1 MLGTTSRGVAPAA
14 ERRVPE
20 LGVRTTQS
28 DDPTSGAS
36 GKATRAALSSG
47 LPESGVELS
56 GRYILP
62 FAKKANDEA
71 LGAALQ
77 TMSLMV
83 PSPPSDETSPGVAAE
98 IRRLNTALAPGLT
111 PSTASSD
118 PGAASAT
125 RKMLTRKPTK
135 TPSRVS
141 DTLASSESG
150 DAAASTPSKAP
161 SERSLTLKREIEAT
175 TPARE
180 VVHRSVSGE
189 APNTDTDDA
198 TKAPFADDV
207 AFPKS
212 ALRDARVS
220 IDSPLA
226 LSREPALATEKAAVA
241 ERVRVYETAESRAA
255 LAAVEKKLGD
265 VERDLQKAR
274 REAAETARRAASLER
289 TNARLRRELVNGAAA
304 GAGPTKSDDAL
315 VDEQPKASKEDH
327 KGHAHTVSSAAL
339 YVDVERLSAELRDTK
354 RRLAEANAASAAA
367 DAEKKK
373 VFDEMLAA
381 ANEVAD
387 DLERERARCHRAEH
401 ELGKAKATAHAR
413 DETRLGEI
421 IEVKSELALAKA
433 SLRVEKEKTSHIL
446 AREDHHQD
454 RRPSGD
460 DSPNVQRAD
469 ATLDA
474 RRERE
479 RLRLELSEARSA
491 AAKAEARASSAC
503 ASAAGARTAA
513 ALAEEATRAVEAR
526 RDGIETKLRE
536 DLRAARRT
544 LRRAAARGD
553 TEASAV
559 CHEDDDDDDEEGDE
573 GFGVTEGGRKRRS
586 FVSFAKRSNGAALFS
601 ATALFA
607 LVFFL
612 AAPFVAGM
620 FRRRR
625 DDTLG
630 YECAAQWRRTSGVLD
645 EVLSGTL
652 GAPFRRDDVCD
663 VAAPPAT

>member
-1 MLGTTSRGVAPAA
+1 
-14 ERRVPE
+14 
-20 LGVRTTQS
+20 
-28 DDPTSGAS
+28 
-36 GKATRAALSSG
+36 
-47 LPESGVELS
+47 
-56 GRYILP
+56 
-62 FAKKANDEA
+62 
-71 LGAALQ
+71 
-77 TMSLMV
+77 MSLMV
-83 PSPPSDETSPGVAAE
+83 PSPFSDETSPGVAAE
-98 IRRLNTALAPGLT
+98 IRRLNTALAAGST

-125 RKMLTRKPTK
+125 RKMLTRKPQQK
-135 TPSRVS
+135 TPSSRVS
-141 DTLASSESG
+141 DTLASSSESG
-150 DAAASTPSKAP
+150 DAAASTPSKAQ
-161 SERSLTLKREIEAT
+161 SLTRSLTLKREIEAT

-189 APNTDTDDA
+189 APNNTDADA
-198 TKAPFADDV
+198 TKAPFADDT
-207 AFPKS
+207 
-212 ALRDARVS
+212 ALFGNARVS

-226 LSREPALATEKAAVA
+226 LSRELALATEKAAVA

-274 REAAETARRAASLER
+274 RETAETARRAASLER
-289 TNARLRRELVNGAAA
+289 TNARLQRELVVNGAAA
-304 GAGPTKSDDAL
+304 GAGPQKSSRDAL
-315 VDEQPKASKEDH
+315 VDEKPSKASKEDH
-327 KGHAHTVSSAAL
+327 EGRAHPTVSSAAL

-367 DAEKKK
+367 DAENKK

-433 SLRVEKEKTSHIL
+433 SLRVEKEKTSRHVL
-446 AREDHHQD
+446 AREDHQED
-454 RRPSGD
+454 RRPTRTN
-460 DSPNVQRAD
+460 DSPNVQTSSD

-513 ALAEEATRAVEAR
+513 ALAEAATRAVEAR

-544 LRRAAARGD
+544 LRVARVARGD
-553 TEASAV
+553 TEAFSAV
-559 CHEDDDDDDEEGDE
+559 CHEDDEDEDDEGK
-573 GFGVTEGGRKRRS
+573 GGLGVTEGGFLRKRGSS
-586 FVSFAKRSNGAALFS
+586 FVSFAKRESNGAAPFS
-601 ATALFA
+601 ANKALFA

-612 AAPFVAGM
+612 LVLASVILAAPFVADAM
-620 FRRRR
+620 FRRHSR
-625 DDTLG
+625 DDDLG

>member
-1 MLGTTSRGVAPAA
+1 M
-14 ERRVPE
+14 
-20 LGVRTTQS
+20 
-28 DDPTSGAS
+28 
-36 GKATRAALSSG
+36 
-47 LPESGVELS
+47 
-56 GRYILP
+56 P

-83 PSPPSDETSPGVAAE
+83 PSPFSDETSPGVAAE
-98 IRRLNTALAPGLT
+98 IRRLNTALAAGST

-135 TPSRVS
+135 TPSSRVS
-141 DTLASSESG
+141 DTLASSSESG
-150 DAAASTPSKAP
+150 DAAASTPSKAQ
-161 SERSLTLKREIEAT
+161 SLTRSLTLKREIEAT

-189 APNTDTDDA
+189 APNNTDADA
-198 TKAPFADDV
+198 TKAPFADDT
-207 AFPKS
+207 
-212 ALRDARVS
+212 ALFGNARVS

-226 LSREPALATEKAAVA
+226 LSRELALATEKAAVA

-289 TNARLRRELVNGAAA
+289 TNARLQRELVMNGAAA
-304 GAGPTKSDDAL
+304 GAGPRKSGDAL
-315 VDEQPKASKEDH
+315 VDEKPSKASKEDH
-327 KGHAHTVSSAAL
+327 EGRAHPTVSSAAL

-367 DAEKKK
+367 DAENKK

-433 SLRVEKEKTSHIL
+433 SLRVEKEKTSRHVL
-446 AREDHHQD
+446 AREDHHLLD
-454 RRPSGD
+454 RRPTRTN
-460 DSPNVQRAD
+460 DSPNVQTSSD

-513 ALAEEATRAVEAR
+513 ALAEAATLAVEAR

-544 LRRAAARGD
+544 LRVARVARGD

-559 CHEDDDDDDEEGDE
+559 CHEDDEDDDDEGK
-573 GFGVTEGGRKRRS
+573 GGVGVTEGGFLRKRGSS
-586 FVSFAKRSNGAALFS
+586 FVSFAKRESNGAAPFS
-601 ATALFA
+601 ANKALLFA
-607 LVFFL
+607 LVFFFSLASVIL
-612 AAPFVAGM
+612 AAPFVADAM
-620 FRRRR
+620 FRRHSR
-625 DDTLG
+625 DDHLG

>member
-1 MLGTTSRGVAPAA
+1 
-14 ERRVPE
+14 
-20 LGVRTTQS
+20 
-28 DDPTSGAS
+28 
-36 GKATRAALSSG
+36 
-47 LPESGVELS
+47 
-56 GRYILP
+56 
-62 FAKKANDEA
+62 
-71 LGAALQ
+71 
-77 TMSLMV
+77 MV

-98 IRRLNTALAPGLT
+98 IRRLNTAHAAVST

-161 SERSLTLKREIEAT
+161 SARSLTLKREIEAT

-180 VVHRSVSGE
+180 VVLRSVSGE
-189 APNTDTDDA
+189 APKTDADA
-198 TKAPFADDV
+198 TKAPFADDT
-207 AFPKS
+207 ALPKS
-212 ALRDARVS
+212 ALRDERVS

-226 LSREPALATEKAAVA
+226 LSRELALATEKAAVA

-255 LAAVEKKLGD
+255 LAAVEKKLRD

-274 REAAETARRAASLER
+274 REAAETTRRAASLER
-289 TNARLRRELVNGAAA
+289 TNARLRRELLNGGD
-304 GAGPTKSDDAL
+304 GAGEKSGDAL
-315 VDEQPKASKEDH
+315 VDEKPKASKEDH
-327 KGHAHTVSSAAL
+327 KDRAHTVSSAAL

-367 DAEKKK
+367 DAENKK

-401 ELGKAKATAHAR
+401 ELAKARATAHAR

-433 SLRVEKEKTSHIL
+433 SLRVEKEKRSQIL
-446 AREDHHQD
+446 AREDRQDHQD
-454 RRPSGD
+454 HRPSSD
-460 DSPNVQRAD
+460 DSPNVDSPNVAD

-491 AAKAEARASSAC
+491 VAKAEARASTAC

-544 LRRAAARGD
+544 LRNAAARGD

-559 CHEDDDDDDEEGDE
+559 CHEDDDEGA
-573 GFGVTEGGRKRRS
+573 GYGVAVTGGRKRRS
-586 FVSFAKRSNGAALFS
+586 FVSFAKPFENGFERLFS
-601 ATALFA
+601 
-607 LVFFL
+607 FF
-612 AAPFVAGM
+612 FV
-620 FRRRR
+620 RRR
-625 DDTLG
+625 DV
-630 YECAAQWRRTSGVLD
+630 Y
-645 EVLSGTL
+645 
-652 GAPFRRDDVCD
+652 
-663 VAAPPAT
+663 

>member
-1 MLGTTSRGVAPAA
+1 
-14 ERRVPE
+14 
-20 LGVRTTQS
+20 
-28 DDPTSGAS
+28 
-36 GKATRAALSSG
+36 
-47 LPESGVELS
+47 
-56 GRYILP
+56 
-62 FAKKANDEA
+62 
-71 LGAALQ
+71 
-77 TMSLMV
+77 MV

-98 IRRLNTALAPGLT
+98 IRRLNTAHAAVST

-161 SERSLTLKREIEAT
+161 SARSLTLKREIEAT

-180 VVHRSVSGE
+180 VVLRSVSGE
-189 APNTDTDDA
+189 APKTDADA
-198 TKAPFADDV
+198 TKAPFADD
-207 AFPKS
+207 AASSKS
-212 ALRDARVS
+212 ALRDERVS

-226 LSREPALATEKAAVA
+226 LSRELALATEKAAVA

-255 LAAVEKKLGD
+255 LAAVEKKLRD

-274 REAAETARRAASLER
+274 REAAETTRRAASLER
-289 TNARLRRELVNGAAA
+289 TNARLRRELVNGGD
-304 GAGPTKSDDAL
+304 GAGEKSGDAL
-315 VDEQPKASKEDH
+315 VDEKPKASKEDH
-327 KGHAHTVSSAAL
+327 EDRARTVSSAAL

-367 DAEKKK
+367 DAENKK

-401 ELGKAKATAHAR
+401 ELAKARATAHAR

-433 SLRVEKEKTSHIL
+433 SLRVEKEKRSQIL
-446 AREDHHQD
+446 AREDRQDHQD
-454 RRPSGD
+454 HRPSSD
-460 DSPNVQRAD
+460 DSPNVDSPNVAD

-491 AAKAEARASSAC
+491 VAKAEARASTAC

-544 LRRAAARGD
+544 LRNAAARGD

-559 CHEDDDDDDEEGDE
+559 CHEDDDEGA
-573 GFGVTEGGRKRRS
+573 GYGVAVTGGRKRRS
-586 FVSFAKRSNGAALFS
+586 FVSFAKPFENGFERLFS
-601 ATALFA
+601 ATAIA

-612 AAPFVAGM
+612 SSLFVAGT
-620 FRRRR
+620 FINSRRR
-625 DDTLG
+625 DETLG

>member
-1 MLGTTSRGVAPAA
+1 MIGCKMTQARLRKCLHVSCKGKKSIKNCMRCIRPFSSALDCPYGLRSSLFLGSREDGRFFREAANGVLGTTSRGVAPAA

-36 GKATRAALSSG
+36 GKATRAALSWG

-71 LGAALQ
+71 RVPLFRPL
-77 TMSLMV
+77 SLMV

-98 IRRLNTALAPGLT
+98 IRRLNTALAAGST

-118 PGAASAT
+118 PGAAFFT
-125 RKMLTRKPTK
+125 KKMLTRKPTK

-141 DTLASSESG
+141 DVLASSGSG

-161 SERSLTLKREIEAT
+161 SARSLTLKREIEAT
-175 TPARE
+175 TPTRE

-189 APNTDTDDA
+189 APNTDADA

-226 LSREPALATEKAAVA
+226 LSRELALATEKAAVA

-255 LAAVEKKLGD
+255 LAAVEKKLGN

-289 TNARLRRELVNGAAA
+289 TNARLRRELLNGGD
-304 GAGPTKSDDAL
+304 GAEEKSGDAL
-315 VDEQPKASKEDH
+315 VDEKKKPKASEEGHEDRA
-327 KGHAHTVSSAAL
+327 HAVSSAAL

-367 DAEKKK
+367 DAENKK

-401 ELGKAKATAHAR
+401 ELGKARSTAHAR

-433 SLRVEKEKTSHIL
+433 SLRVEKEKRSQSL
-446 AREDHHQD
+446 AREDRRDH
-454 RRPSGD
+454 RPSGD
-460 DSPNVQRAD
+460 DSPKNAESAD
-469 ATLDA
+469 ALFDA

-479 RLRLELSEARSA
+479 RLRLELS
-491 AAKAEARASSAC
+491 
-503 ASAAGARTAA
+503 
-513 ALAEEATRAVEAR
+513 
-526 RDGIETKLRE
+526 
-536 DLRAARRT
+536 
-544 LRRAAARGD
+544 
-553 TEASAV
+553 
-559 CHEDDDDDDEEGDE
+559 
-573 GFGVTEGGRKRRS
+573 
-586 FVSFAKRSNGAALFS
+586 
-601 ATALFA
+601 
-607 LVFFL
+607 
-612 AAPFVAGM
+612 
-620 FRRRR
+620 
-625 DDTLG
+625 
-630 YECAAQWRRTSGVLD
+630 Y
-645 EVLSGTL
+645 
-652 GAPFRRDDVCD
+652 
-663 VAAPPAT
+663 

>member
-1 MLGTTSRGVAPAA
+1 M
-14 ERRVPE
+14 
-20 LGVRTTQS
+20 
-28 DDPTSGAS
+28 
-36 GKATRAALSSG
+36 
-47 LPESGVELS
+47 
-56 GRYILP
+56 P

-83 PSPPSDETSPGVAAE
+83 PSPFSDETSPGVAAE
-98 IRRLNTALAPGLT
+98 IRRLNTALAAGST

-135 TPSRVS
+135 TPSSRVS
-141 DTLASSESG
+141 DTLASSSESG
-150 DAAASTPSKAP
+150 DAAASTPSKAQ
-161 SERSLTLKREIEAT
+161 SLTRSLTLKREIEAT

-189 APNTDTDDA
+189 APNTDADA
-198 TKAPFADDV
+198 TKAPFADDT
-207 AFPKS
+207 
-212 ALRDARVS
+212 ALFGNARVS

-226 LSREPALATEKAAVA
+226 LSRELALATEKAAVA

-289 TNARLRRELVNGAAA
+289 TNARLQRELVNGAAA
-304 GAGPTKSDDAL
+304 PSAGPRKSGDAL
-315 VDEQPKASKEDH
+315 VDEKPSKASKEDH
-327 KGHAHTVSSAAL
+327 EGRAHPTVSSAAL

-367 DAEKKK
+367 DAENKK

-433 SLRVEKEKTSHIL
+433 SLRVEKEKTSRHVL
-446 AREDHHQD
+446 AREDHQED
-454 RRPSGD
+454 RRPTRTN
-460 DSPNVQRAD
+460 DSPNVQTSSD

-513 ALAEEATRAVEAR
+513 ALAEAATRAVEAR

-544 LRRAAARGD
+544 LRVARVARGD

-559 CHEDDDDDDEEGDE
+559 CHEDDEDEDDEGK
-573 GFGVTEGGRKRRS
+573 GGLGVTEGGFLRKRGSS
-586 FVSFAKRSNGAALFS
+586 FVSFAKRESNGAAPFS
-601 ATALFA
+601 ANKALFA
-607 LVFFL
+607 LVFFFSLASVIL
-612 AAPFVAGM
+612 AAPFVADAM

-625 DDTLG
+625 DDDLG

>member
-1 MLGTTSRGVAPAA
+1 MVLNYPVGTFCLSPKK
-14 ERRVPE
+14 
-20 LGVRTTQS
+20 Q
-28 DDPTSGAS
+28 
-36 GKATRAALSSG
+36 TRSS
-47 LPESGVELS
+47 V
-56 GRYILP
+56 
-62 FAKKANDEA
+62 
-71 LGAALQ
+71 GAALQ

-83 PSPPSDETSPGVAAE
+83 PCPPSDETSPGVAAE
-98 IRRLNTALAPGLT
+98 IRRLNTALAAGST

-135 TPSRVS
+135 TPSSRVS
-141 DTLASSESG
+141 DTLASSSESG
-150 DAAASTPSKAP
+150 DAAASTPSKAQ
-161 SERSLTLKREIEAT
+161 SLTRSLTLKREIEAT

-189 APNTDTDDA
+189 APNNTDADA
-198 TKAPFADDV
+198 TKAPFADDT
-207 AFPKS
+207 
-212 ALRDARVS
+212 ALFGNARVS

-226 LSREPALATEKAAVA
+226 LSRELALATEKAAVA

-274 REAAETARRAASLER
+274 RETAETARRAASLER
-289 TNARLRRELVNGAAA
+289 TNARLQRELVSGAAA
-304 GAGPTKSDDAL
+304 LEAGPRKSGDAL
-315 VDEQPKASKEDH
+315 VDEKPSKASKEDH
-327 KGHAHTVSSAAL
+327 EGRAHTYMSSAAL

-367 DAEKKK
+367 DAENKK

-433 SLRVEKEKTSHIL
+433 SLRVEKEKTSHVL
-446 AREDHHQD
+446 AREDRHHRD

-460 DSPNVQRAD
+460 DSPNVQTSSD

-513 ALAEEATRAVEAR
+513 ALAEAATRAVEAR

-544 LRRAAARGD
+544 LRVARVARGD

-559 CHEDDDDDDEEGDE
+559 CHDDDEDE
-573 GFGVTEGGRKRRS
+573 DDECKGGLGVTEGGFLRKRGSS
-586 FVSFAKRSNGAALFS
+586 FVSFAKRESNGAAPFS
-601 ATALFA
+601 ANKALFA
-607 LVFFL
+607 LVFFFSLASVIL
-612 AAPFVAGM
+612 AAPFVADVM

-625 DDTLG
+625 DDDLG

>member
-1 MLGTTSRGVAPAA
+1 
-14 ERRVPE
+14 
-20 LGVRTTQS
+20 
-28 DDPTSGAS
+28 
-36 GKATRAALSSG
+36 
-47 LPESGVELS
+47 
-56 GRYILP
+56 
-62 FAKKANDEA
+62 
-71 LGAALQ
+71 
-77 TMSLMV
+77 MV
-83 PSPPSDETSPGVAAE
+83 PSPPSDDTSPGVAAE
-98 IRRLNTALAPGLT
+98 IRRLNTALAAGST

-161 SERSLTLKREIEAT
+161 SARSLTLKREIEAT

-180 VVHRSVSGE
+180 VVLRSVFGE
-189 APNTDTDDA
+189 APNTEADA
-198 TKAPFADDV
+198 TKAPFADDT
-207 AFPKS
+207 ALPKS
-212 ALRDARVS
+212 ALRDERVS

-226 LSREPALATEKAAVA
+226 LSRELALATEKAAVA

-255 LAAVEKKLGD
+255 LAAVEKKLRD

-289 TNARLRRELVNGAAA
+289 TNARLQRELLNGGD
-304 GAGPTKSDDAL
+304 GAGEKSGDAL
-315 VDEQPKASKEDH
+315 VDEKPKASKEDH
-327 KGHAHTVSSAAL
+327 KDRAHTVSSAAL

-367 DAEKKK
+367 DAENKK

-401 ELGKAKATAHAR
+401 ELGKARATAHAR

-433 SLRVEKEKTSHIL
+433 SLRVEKEKRSQIL
-446 AREDHHQD
+446 AREDRQDHHQD
-454 RRPSGD
+454 HRPSGV
-460 DSPNVQRAD
+460 DSPNVDSPNVAD

-491 AAKAEARASSAC
+491 VAKAEARASTAC

-544 LRRAAARGD
+544 LRNAAARGD
-553 TEASAV
+553 TEAGAV
-559 CHEDDDDDDEEGDE
+559 CHEDDDEGA
-573 GFGVTEGGRKRRS
+573 GFDGAVTGGRKRRS
-586 FVSFAKRSNGAALFS
+586 FVSRAKRMKRS
-601 ATALFA
+601 ATAIA

-612 AAPFVAGM
+612 TFLFVAGT
-620 FRRRR
+620 FTNRRRR
-625 DDTLG
+625 DETLG

>member
-1 MLGTTSRGVAPAA
+1 M
-14 ERRVPE
+14 
-20 LGVRTTQS
+20 
-28 DDPTSGAS
+28 
-36 GKATRAALSSG
+36 
-47 LPESGVELS
+47 
-56 GRYILP
+56 P

-83 PSPPSDETSPGVAAE
+83 PSPPSDESSPGVAAE
-98 IRRLNTALAPGLT
+98 IRRLNTALAAGST

-141 DTLASSESG
+141 DTLAFFSSESG

-161 SERSLTLKREIEAT
+161 SLTRSLTLKREIEAT

-189 APNTDTDDA
+189 APNTDADA

-226 LSREPALATEKAAVA
+226 LSRELALATEKAAVA

-289 TNARLRRELVNGAAA
+289 TNARLRRELGNGAAA
-304 GAGPTKSDDAL
+304 GAGPTKSGDAL
-315 VDEQPKASKEDH
+315 VDEKPKASKEDH

-367 DAEKKK
+367 AAQNKK

-401 ELGKAKATAHAR
+401 ELSKAKATAHAR

-460 DSPNVQRAD
+460 DSPKKNVQRAD

-479 RLRLELSEARSA
+479 RLRLELGEARSA

-513 ALAEEATRAVEAR
+513 ALAEAATRAVEAR

-559 CHEDDDDDDEEGDE
+559 CHEDDDEGA
-573 GFGVTEGGRKRRS
+573 GYGVAVTGGRKRRS
-586 FVSFAKRSNGAALFS
+586 FVSRAKRMKRS
-601 ATALFA
+601 ATAIA
-607 LVFFL
+607 LVFFLASVFL

-663 VAAPPAT
+663 VASPPAT

>member
-1 MLGTTSRGVAPAA
+1 M
-14 ERRVPE
+14 
-20 LGVRTTQS
+20 
-28 DDPTSGAS
+28 
-36 GKATRAALSSG
+36 
-47 LPESGVELS
+47 
-56 GRYILP
+56 P

-83 PSPPSDETSPGVAAE
+83 PSPFSDETSPGVAAE
-98 IRRLNTALAPGLT
+98 IRRLNTALAAGST

-135 TPSRVS
+135 TPSSRVS
-141 DTLASSESG
+141 DTLASSSESG
-150 DAAASTPSKAP
+150 DAAASTPSKAQ
-161 SERSLTLKREIEAT
+161 SLTRSLTLKREIEAT

-189 APNTDTDDA
+189 APNTDADA
-198 TKAPFADDV
+198 TKAPFADDT
-207 AFPKS
+207 
-212 ALRDARVS
+212 ALFGNARVS

-226 LSREPALATEKAAVA
+226 LSRELALATEKAAVA

-274 REAAETARRAASLER
+274 RETAETARRAASLER
-289 TNARLRRELVNGAAA
+289 TNARLQRELVVNDAAA
-304 GAGPTKSDDAL
+304 GAGPQKSSRDAL
-315 VDEQPKASKEDH
+315 VDEKPSKASKEDH
-327 KGHAHTVSSAAL
+327 EGRAPHTVSSAAL

-367 DAEKKK
+367 DAENKK

-433 SLRVEKEKTSHIL
+433 SLRVEKEKTSRHIL
-446 AREDHHQD
+446 AREDRHQED
-454 RRPSGD
+454 HRPSGD
-460 DSPNVQRAD
+460 DSPNVQTSSD

-513 ALAEEATRAVEAR
+513 ALAEAATRAVEAR

-544 LRRAAARGD
+544 LRVARVARGD
-553 TEASAV
+553 TEAFSAV
-559 CHEDDDDDDEEGDE
+559 CHEDDEDDDDEGK
-573 GFGVTEGGRKRRS
+573 GGLGVTEGGFLRKRGSS
-586 FVSFAKRSNGAALFS
+586 FVSFAKRESNGAAPFS
-601 ATALFA
+601 ANTALFA
-607 LVFFL
+607 LVFFFSLASVIL
-612 AAPFVAGM
+612 AAPFVADAM

-625 DDTLG
+625 DDDLG

>member
-1 MLGTTSRGVAPAA
+1 M
-14 ERRVPE
+14 
-20 LGVRTTQS
+20 
-28 DDPTSGAS
+28 
-36 GKATRAALSSG
+36 
-47 LPESGVELS
+47 
-56 GRYILP
+56 P

-83 PSPPSDETSPGVAAE
+83 PSPFSDETSPGVAAE
-98 IRRLNTALAPGLT
+98 IRRLNTALAAGST

-135 TPSRVS
+135 TPSSRVS
-141 DTLASSESG
+141 DTLASSSESG
-150 DAAASTPSKAP
+150 DAAASTPSKAQ
-161 SERSLTLKREIEAT
+161 SLTRSLTLKREIEAT

-189 APNTDTDDA
+189 APNNTDADA
-198 TKAPFADDV
+198 TKAPFADDT
-207 AFPKS
+207 
-212 ALRDARVS
+212 ALFGNARVS

-226 LSREPALATEKAAVA
+226 LSRELALATEKAAVA

-274 REAAETARRAASLER
+274 RETAETARRAASLER
-289 TNARLRRELVNGAAA
+289 TNARLRRELVVNGAAA
-304 GAGPTKSDDAL
+304 GADPEKSGDAL
-315 VDEQPKASKEDH
+315 VDEKPSKASKEDH
-327 KGHAHTVSSAAL
+327 EGRAHTVSSAAL

-367 DAEKKK
+367 DAENKK

-433 SLRVEKEKTSHIL
+433 SLRVEKEKTSRHIL
-446 AREDHHQD
+446 AREDHHLLD
-454 RRPSGD
+454 RRPTRTN
-460 DSPNVQRAD
+460 DSPNVQTSSD

-513 ALAEEATRAVEAR
+513 ALAEAATRAVEAR

-544 LRRAAARGD
+544 LRVARVARGD

-559 CHEDDDDDDEEGDE
+559 CHEDDEDEDDEGK
-573 GFGVTEGGRKRRS
+573 GGLGVTEGGFLRKRGSS
-586 FVSFAKRSNGAALFS
+586 FVSFAKRESNGAAPFS
-601 ATALFA
+601 ANKALFA
-607 LVFFL
+607 LVFFFSLASVIL
-612 AAPFVAGM
+612 AAPFVADAM
-620 FRRRR
+620 FRRHSR
-625 DDTLG
+625 DDDLG

>member
-1 MLGTTSRGVAPAA
+1 
-14 ERRVPE
+14 
-20 LGVRTTQS
+20 
-28 DDPTSGAS
+28 
-36 GKATRAALSSG
+36 
-47 LPESGVELS
+47 
-56 GRYILP
+56 
-62 FAKKANDEA
+62 
-71 LGAALQ
+71 
-77 TMSLMV
+77 MSLMV
-83 PSPPSDETSPGVAAE
+83 PSPFSDETSPGVAAE
-98 IRRLNTALAPGLT
+98 IRRLNTALAAGST

-135 TPSRVS
+135 TPSSRVS
-141 DTLASSESG
+141 DTLASSSESG
-150 DAAASTPSKAP
+150 DAAASTPSKAQ
-161 SERSLTLKREIEAT
+161 SLTRSLTLKREIEAT

-189 APNTDTDDA
+189 APYNTDADA
-198 TKAPFADDV
+198 RKAPFADDT
-207 AFPKS
+207 
-212 ALRDARVS
+212 ALFGNARVS

-226 LSREPALATEKAAVA
+226 LSRELALATEKAAVA

-274 REAAETARRAASLER
+274 RETAETARRAASLER
-289 TNARLRRELVNGAAA
+289 TNARLQRELVVNDAAA
-304 GAGPTKSDDAL
+304 GAGPQKSSRDAL
-315 VDEQPKASKEDH
+315 VDEKPSKASKEDH
-327 KGHAHTVSSAAL
+327 EGRAHPTVSSAAL

-367 DAEKKK
+367 DAENKK

-433 SLRVEKEKTSHIL
+433 SLRVEKEKTSRHVL
-446 AREDHHQD
+446 AREDHQED
-454 RRPSGD
+454 RRPTRTN
-460 DSPNVQRAD
+460 DSPNVQTSSD

-513 ALAEEATRAVEAR
+513 ALAEAATRAVEAR

-544 LRRAAARGD
+544 LRVARVARGD
-553 TEASAV
+553 TEAFSAV
-559 CHEDDDDDDEEGDE
+559 CHEDDEDEDDEGK
-573 GFGVTEGGRKRRS
+573 GGVGVTEGGFLRKRGSS
-586 FVSFAKRSNGAALFS
+586 FVSFAKRESNGAAPFS
-601 ATALFA
+601 ANKALFA

-612 AAPFVAGM
+612 AWMVILAAPFVADAM

-625 DDTLG
+625 DDDLG

>member
-1 MLGTTSRGVAPAA
+1 
-14 ERRVPE
+14 
-20 LGVRTTQS
+20 
-28 DDPTSGAS
+28 
-36 GKATRAALSSG
+36 
-47 LPESGVELS
+47 
-56 GRYILP
+56 
-62 FAKKANDEA
+62 
-71 LGAALQ
+71 
-77 TMSLMV
+77 MSLMV
-83 PSPPSDETSPGVAAE
+83 PSPFSDETSPGVAAE
-98 IRRLNTALAPGLT
+98 IRRLNTALAAGST

-135 TPSRVS
+135 TPSSRVS
-141 DTLASSESG
+141 DTLASSSESG
-150 DAAASTPSKAP
+150 DAAASTPSKAQ
-161 SERSLTLKREIEAT
+161 SLTRSLTLKREIEAT

-189 APNTDTDDA
+189 APNTDADA
-198 TKAPFADDV
+198 TKAPFADDT
-207 AFPKS
+207 
-212 ALRDARVS
+212 ALFGNARVS

-226 LSREPALATEKAAVA
+226 LSRELALATEKAAVA

-274 REAAETARRAASLER
+274 RETAETARRAASLER
-289 TNARLRRELVNGAAA
+289 TNARLRRELVVNGAAA
-304 GAGPTKSDDAL
+304 GADPEKSGDAL
-315 VDEQPKASKEDH
+315 VDEKPKASKEDH
-327 KGHAHTVSSAAL
+327 TKEGRAPHTVSSAAL

-367 DAEKKK
+367 DAENKK

-433 SLRVEKEKTSHIL
+433 SLRVEKEKTSRHIL
-446 AREDHHQD
+446 AREDRHQD

-460 DSPNVQRAD
+460 DSPNVQTSSD

-513 ALAEEATRAVEAR
+513 ALAEAATRAVEAR

-544 LRRAAARGD
+544 LRVARVARGD
-553 TEASAV
+553 TEAFSAV
-559 CHEDDDDDDEEGDE
+559 CHEDDEDEDDEGK
-573 GFGVTEGGRKRRS
+573 GGLGVTEGGFLRKRGSS
-586 FVSFAKRSNGAALFS
+586 FVSFAKRESNGAAPFS
-601 ATALFA
+601 ATALLFA
-607 LVFFL
+607 LVFFFSLASVIL
-612 AAPFVAGM
+612 AAPFVADAM
-620 FRRRR
+620 FRRHSR
-625 DDTLG
+625 DDHLG

>member
-1 MLGTTSRGVAPAA
+1 M
-14 ERRVPE
+14 
-20 LGVRTTQS
+20 
-28 DDPTSGAS
+28 
-36 GKATRAALSSG
+36 
-47 LPESGVELS
+47 
-56 GRYILP
+56 P

-83 PSPPSDETSPGVAAE
+83 PSPPSDESSPGVAAE
-98 IRRLNTALAPGLT
+98 IRRLNTALAAGST

-198 TKAPFADDV
+198 TKAPFADDT

-289 TNARLRRELVNGAAA
+289 TNARLQRELLNGGD
-304 GAGPTKSDDAL
+304 GAGEKSGDAL
-315 VDEQPKASKEDH
+315 VDEKPKASKEDH

-367 DAEKKK
+367 DAENKK

-401 ELGKAKATAHAR
+401 ELGKARATAHAR

-491 AAKAEARASSAC
+491 AAKAEARASTAC

-559 CHEDDDDDDEEGDE
+559 CHEDDDDDDDEGDE

-586 FVSFAKRSNGAALFS
+586 FVSRAKRMKRS
-601 ATALFA
+601 ATAIA

>member
-1 MLGTTSRGVAPAA
+1 
-14 ERRVPE
+14 
-20 LGVRTTQS
+20 
-28 DDPTSGAS
+28 
-36 GKATRAALSSG
+36 
-47 LPESGVELS
+47 
-56 GRYILP
+56 
-62 FAKKANDEA
+62 
-71 LGAALQ
+71 
-77 TMSLMV
+77 MV
-83 PSPPSDETSPGVAAE
+83 PSPPSDDTSPGVAAE
-98 IRRLNTALAPGLT
+98 IRRLNTALAAGST

-141 DTLASSESG
+141 DTLASP
-150 DAAASTPSKAP
+150 DA
-161 SERSLTLKREIEAT
+161 LKREIEAT

-180 VVHRSVSGE
+180 VVLRSVFGE
-189 APNTDTDDA
+189 APNTEADA
-198 TKAPFADDV
+198 TKAPFADDT
-207 AFPKS
+207 ALPKS
-212 ALRDARVS
+212 ALRDERVS

-226 LSREPALATEKAAVA
+226 LSRELALATEKAAVA

-255 LAAVEKKLGD
+255 LAAVEKKLRD

-289 TNARLRRELVNGAAA
+289 TNARLRRELLNGGD
-304 GAGPTKSDDAL
+304 GAGEKSGDAL
-315 VDEQPKASKEDH
+315 VDEKPKASKEDH
-327 KGHAHTVSSAAL
+327 KDRAHTVSSAAL

-367 DAEKKK
+367 DAENKK

-401 ELGKAKATAHAR
+401 ELGKARATAHAR

-433 SLRVEKEKTSHIL
+433 SLRVEKEKRSQIL
-446 AREDHHQD
+446 AREDRQDHHQD
-454 RRPSGD
+454 HRPSGD
-460 DSPNVQRAD
+460 DSPNVDSPNVAD

-491 AAKAEARASSAC
+491 VAKAEARASTAC

-544 LRRAAARGD
+544 LRNAAARGD

-559 CHEDDDDDDEEGDE
+559 CHEDDDEGA
-573 GFGVTEGGRKRRS
+573 GFDGAVTGGRKRRS
-586 FVSFAKRSNGAALFS
+586 FVSRAKRMKRS
-601 ATALFA
+601 ATAIA

-612 AAPFVAGM
+612 TFLFVAGT
-620 FRRRR
+620 FTNSRRR
-625 DDTLG
+625 DETLG

>member
-1 MLGTTSRGVAPAA
+1 
-14 ERRVPE
+14 
-20 LGVRTTQS
+20 
-28 DDPTSGAS
+28 
-36 GKATRAALSSG
+36 
-47 LPESGVELS
+47 
-56 GRYILP
+56 
-62 FAKKANDEA
+62 
-71 LGAALQ
+71 
-77 TMSLMV
+77 MSLMV
-83 PSPPSDETSPGVAAE
+83 PSPFSDETSPGVAAE
-98 IRRLNTALAPGLT
+98 IRRLNTALAAGST

-135 TPSRVS
+135 TPSSRVS
-141 DTLASSESG
+141 DTLASSSESG
-150 DAAASTPSKAP
+150 DAAASTPSKAQ
-161 SERSLTLKREIEAT
+161 SLTRSLTLKREIEAT

-189 APNTDTDDA
+189 APNTDADA
-198 TKAPFADDV
+198 TKAPFADDT
-207 AFPKS
+207 
-212 ALRDARVS
+212 ALFGNARVS

-226 LSREPALATEKAAVA
+226 LSRELALATEKAAVA

-289 TNARLRRELVNGAAA
+289 TNARLQRELVMNDAAA
-304 GAGPTKSDDAL
+304 GADPEKSSRDAL
-315 VDEQPKASKEDH
+315 VDEKPSKASKEDH
-327 KGHAHTVSSAAL
+327 EGRAHPTVSSAAL

-367 DAEKKK
+367 DAENKK

-433 SLRVEKEKTSHIL
+433 SLRVEKEKTSRHVL
-446 AREDHHQD
+446 AREDHQED
-454 RRPSGD
+454 RRPTRTN
-460 DSPNVQRAD
+460 DSPNVQTSSD

-513 ALAEEATRAVEAR
+513 ALAEAATRAVEAR

-544 LRRAAARGD
+544 LRVARVARGD

-559 CHEDDDDDDEEGDE
+559 CHEDDEDDDDEGIK
-573 GFGVTEGGRKRRS
+573 GLGVTEGGFLRKRGSS
-586 FVSFAKRSNGAALFS
+586 FVSFAKRESNGAAPFS
-601 ATALFA
+601 ATALLFA

-612 AAPFVAGM
+612 LVLASVILAAPFVADAM
-620 FRRRR
+620 FRRHSR
-625 DDTLG
+625 DDDLG

>member
-1 MLGTTSRGVAPAA
+1 M
-14 ERRVPE
+14 
-20 LGVRTTQS
+20 
-28 DDPTSGAS
+28 
-36 GKATRAALSSG
+36 
-47 LPESGVELS
+47 
-56 GRYILP
+56 P

-83 PSPPSDETSPGVAAE
+83 PSPFSDETSPGVAAE
-98 IRRLNTALAPGLT
+98 IRRLNTALAAGST

-135 TPSRVS
+135 TPSSRVS
-141 DTLASSESG
+141 DTLASSSESG
-150 DAAASTPSKAP
+150 DAAASTPSKAQ
-161 SERSLTLKREIEAT
+161 SLTRSLTLKREIEAT

-189 APNTDTDDA
+189 APNNTDADA
-198 TKAPFADDV
+198 TKAPFADDT
-207 AFPKS
+207 
-212 ALRDARVS
+212 ALFGNARVS

-226 LSREPALATEKAAVA
+226 LSRELALATEKAAVA

-274 REAAETARRAASLER
+274 RETAETARRAASLER
-289 TNARLRRELVNGAAA
+289 TNARLRRELVVNGAAA
-304 GAGPTKSDDAL
+304 GADPEKSGDAL
-315 VDEQPKASKEDH
+315 VDEKPKASKEDH
-327 KGHAHTVSSAAL
+327 TKEGRAPHTVSSAAL

-367 DAEKKK
+367 DAENKK

-433 SLRVEKEKTSHIL
+433 SLRVEKEKTSRHVL
-446 AREDHHQD
+446 AREDHQED
-454 RRPSGD
+454 RRPTRTN
-460 DSPNVQRAD
+460 DSPNVQTSSD

-513 ALAEEATRAVEAR
+513 ALAEAATRAVEAR

-544 LRRAAARGD
+544 LRVARVARGD

-559 CHEDDDDDDEEGDE
+559 CHEDDEDEDDEGK
-573 GFGVTEGGRKRRS
+573 GGLGVTEGGFLRKRGSS
-586 FVSFAKRSNGAALFS
+586 FVSFAKRDSNGAAPFS
-601 ATALFA
+601 ANKALFA
-607 LVFFL
+607 LVFFFSLASVIL
-612 AAPFVAGM
+612 AAPFVADAM
-620 FRRRR
+620 FRRHSR
-625 DDTLG
+625 DDHLG

>member
-1 MLGTTSRGVAPAA
+1 M
-14 ERRVPE
+14 
-20 LGVRTTQS
+20 
-28 DDPTSGAS
+28 
-36 GKATRAALSSG
+36 
-47 LPESGVELS
+47 
-56 GRYILP
+56 P

-83 PSPPSDETSPGVAAE
+83 PSPFSDETSPGVAAE
-98 IRRLNTALAPGLT
+98 IRRLNTALAAGST

-135 TPSRVS
+135 TPSSRVS
-141 DTLASSESG
+141 DTLASSSESG
-150 DAAASTPSKAP
+150 DAAASTPSKAQ
-161 SERSLTLKREIEAT
+161 SLTRSLTLKREIEAT

-189 APNTDTDDA
+189 APNTDADA
-198 TKAPFADDV
+198 TKAPFADDT
-207 AFPKS
+207 
-212 ALRDARVS
+212 ALFGNARVS

-226 LSREPALATEKAAVA
+226 LSRELALATEKAAVA

-274 REAAETARRAASLER
+274 RETAETARRAASLER
-289 TNARLRRELVNGAAA
+289 TNARLQRELVVNDAAA
-304 GAGPTKSDDAL
+304 GAGPQKSSRDAL
-315 VDEQPKASKEDH
+315 VDEKPSKASKEDH
-327 KGHAHTVSSAAL
+327 EGRAHPTVSSAAL

-367 DAEKKK
+367 DAENKK

-433 SLRVEKEKTSHIL
+433 SLRVEKEKTSRHIL
-446 AREDHHQD
+446 AREDHQED
-454 RRPSGD
+454 RRPTRTN
-460 DSPNVQRAD
+460 DSPNVQTSSD

-513 ALAEEATRAVEAR
+513 ALAEAATLAVEAR

-544 LRRAAARGD
+544 LRVARVARGD
-553 TEASAV
+553 TEAFSAV
-559 CHEDDDDDDEEGDE
+559 CHEDDEDEDDEGK
-573 GFGVTEGGRKRRS
+573 GGLGVTEGGFLRKRGSS
-586 FVSFAKRSNGAALFS
+586 FVSFAKRESNGAAPFS
-601 ATALFA
+601 ANKALFA
-607 LVFFL
+607 LVFFFSLASVIL
-612 AAPFVAGM
+612 AAPFVADAM
-620 FRRRR
+620 FRRHSR
-625 DDTLG
+625 DDHLG